1 MKKLSK
7 AAHQI
12 YQGHARSQV
21 KLKRSLVR
29 WETRFNQLL
38 MDWLVDMDYAKVKVT
53 KSQIDT
59 QCSIFLNQAHR
70 EFDPSLDDEDDTKI
84 YWDEILA
91 SLEESYF
98 EWKQQTIPED
108 RTLRVKVS
116 LMVPVGTMN
125 RESINILCQA
135 LGGTYLEDFDTVS
148 GLVANIE
155 RKTPVHPSR
164 HDRLESYFQSLVAD
178 SIRNTYLAVNDAND
192 EETESKIKNF
202 RKMSSLK
209 KKLNELALVY
219 I

>member
-1 MKKLSK
+1 M
-7 AAHQI
+7 
-12 YQGHARSQV
+12 
-21 KLKRSLVR
+21 
-29 WETRFNQLL
+29 
-38 MDWLVDMDYAKVKVT
+38 
-53 KSQIDT
+53 
-59 QCSIFLNQAHR
+59 NQAHR
-70 EFDPSLDDEDDTKI
+70 EYDPSLDDDDDTKI

-108 RTLRVKVS
+108 RTLRVKVT
-116 LMVPVGTMN
+116 LMVPVSTLN

-135 LGGTYLEDFDTVS
+135 LGGTYLEDFDTIS

-164 HDRLESYFQSLVAD
+164 HDRMESYFQSLVAD
-178 SIRNTYLAVNDAND
+178 SIRNTYQAVNDVND
-192 EETESKIKNF
+192 EEAETKIMNF
-202 RKMSSLK
+202 RKMSPFK

>member
-1 MKKLSK
+1 
-7 AAHQI
+7 
-12 YQGHARSQV
+12 
-21 KLKRSLVR
+21 
-29 WETRFNQLL
+29 
-38 MDWLVDMDYAKVKVT
+38 
-53 KSQIDT
+53 
-59 QCSIFLNQAHR
+59 
-70 EFDPSLDDEDDTKI
+70 
-84 YWDEILA
+84 
-91 SLEESYF
+91 
-98 EWKQQTIPED
+98 
-108 RTLRVKVS
+108 
-116 LMVPVGTMN
+116 MN